1 MMRFRHWGGALALSG
16 ALIAHG
22 SVAVVAQDDKPGKAQ
37 PKEADDSDDLPKALG
52 ELPATVGGL
61 AEAFAYQR
69 ELGQHDLAA
78 RYFMKFVAAAK
89 AMEADKRPAELSPV
103 ITGEYRLQFNGLD
116 RLTREVVKL
125 DKGRGERLKAAVK
138 EYEEML
144 AEVIRDNNA
153 TENLVKLAELVIE
166 PSSYAQAIEG
176 LRKLGGRGTALLLD
190 VAVRTQEEGDRRIVT
205 RALLELGADTIP
217 ALIGALNMPD
227 PLWRQQV
234 LAVLE
239 ARAEIGQDL
248 GTIEPA
254 LWMVLADDKSGVTM
268 KVLARRLLGRLLK
281 TDIDRLPDSAKRL
294 TQLAELFLRRK
305 YPFSDPENLQVWR
318 WTAKGLVA
326 GMAEGAKTALVRRDE
341 AEAYWGEK
349 CARAAVALRS
359 NDPRAR
365 QILLAFLMQS
375 PPVPASAPLA
385 AARPDLMALL
395 AGQDVGTLE
404 ALLRLAMELDKPG
417 MARHL
422 LETFAARA
430 DSGPLN
436 LYQLA
441 LDHGDRRVRM
451 AAIEAIVRL
460 PKPPSNAVA
469 GKVVDTLT
477 QFLAASNLASGKKGR
492 AVVAMASPVIREEVT
507 KALEANGRVVET
519 LDTTREL
526 VRRVRSAADID
537 LIVLDSNIPDPDLAG
552 ALAQLSADSVASRLP
567 VVVIPA
573 ATPVS
578 LAQISFRYHS
588 LSSRRGEQEE
598 SVRRYLRERDELMKA
613 QAAERA
619 ELEDSYAQ
627 YRKENKGKLT
637 EEQQNN
643 YNARLKDLR
652 EYQAKQVEEMNA
664 INLLGRHAQ
673 EEIARIEKVQA
684 ILRAERNDLVLSRQ
698 QKLERHLSGQASV
711 KVLGEGVATNPG
723 LMRLEL
729 ASWNL
734 ADSAALTDD
743 EKKILTVKAA
753 VLLGRMASGE
763 IAGYDIRMA
772 AGALD
777 AASGRTDLPPEGALG
792 VVAALAQLPGGV
804 AQARLATIASN
815 PAAPLPLRMAAAD
828 GLTRH
833 ARKNAKLITTE
844 QVNRVRAAR
853 DQAEPQLKV
862 ALSGALAHLGS
873 PLDTK
878 ASADYSPAK
887 PAAKAPDA
895 PAAEKQ
901 PEPAEKPKDN

>member
-1 MMRFRHWGGALALSG
+1 MMRLRHWGGALALSG
-16 ALIAHG
+16 ALVIQG
-22 SVAVVAQDDKPGKAQ
+22 SSTRAQDDKPAKGA
-37 PKEADDSDDLPKALG
+37 PAKEADDGDDLPKALG
-52 ELPATVGGL
+52 ELPGTVGGL

-89 AMEADKRPAELSPV
+89 AMAVEKRPAELSPV
-103 ITGEYRLQFNGLD
+103 ITGEYRLQFNALD
-116 RLTREVVKL
+116 RLVREVVKL
-125 DKGRGERLKAAVK
+125 DKGRGDRLKAAVK

-190 VAVRTQEEGDRRIVT
+190 VAARTQEEGDRRIVT
-205 RALLELGADTIP
+205 RALLELGAETVP

-248 GTIEPA
+248 GTVEPA
-254 LWMVLADDKSGVTM
+254 LWMVLADDKAGPTM

-281 TDIDRLPDSAKRL
+281 TDIDRLPDPARRL

-305 YPFSDPENLQVWR
+305 YPFSDPENLQIWR

-326 GMAEGAKTALVRRDE
+326 GMADGAKTALVRRDE

-349 CARAAVALRS
+349 CARAAVGLRS

-385 AARPDLMALL
+385 SARPDLMALL

-404 ALLRLAMELDKPG
+404 ALLRLALELDRPG

-422 LETFAARA
+422 LETLAARA
-430 DSGPLN
+430 DSGPLA
-436 LYQLA
+436 LYQQA

-460 PKPPSNAVA
+460 PNPPSHAVA

-477 QFLAASNLASGKKGR
+477 QFLAASSLASGKKGR
-492 AVVAMASPVIREEVT
+492 ALVAMASPVIREEVT
-507 KALEANGRVVET
+507 KALESTGRVVET
-519 LDTTREL
+519 LDTAREL

-537 LIVLDSNIPDPDLAG
+537 LVVVDSNIPDPDLAG
-552 ALAQLSADSVASRLP
+552 VLAQMSVDPAAARLP
-567 VVVIPA
+567 VVVVPA
-573 ATPVS
+573 ATPAS

-588 LSSRRGEQEE
+588 LSSRRSEQEE

-619 ELEDSYAQ
+619 ALEDSYSQ
-627 YRKENKGKLT
+627 YRKENKGRLT
-637 EEQQNN
+637 EEQQSN

-652 EYQAKQVEEMNA
+652 EYQAKQVEEMNS

-673 EEIARIEKVQA
+673 EEIARLEKVQA
-684 ILRAERNDLVLSRQ
+684 ILRAERNDLVLLRQ
-698 QKLERHLSGQASV
+698 QKLERHLSGRGGV
-711 KVLGEGVATNPG
+711 KVVGEGVAADPG

-734 ADSAALTDD
+734 VDSAVLTDE
-743 EKKILTVKAA
+743 EKKALSVKAA
-753 VLLGRMASGE
+753 VILGRMAAGE

-777 AASGRTDLPPEGALG
+777 AASGRTDLPPEAALG

-833 ARKNAKLITTE
+833 ARKNAKLITAE
-844 QVNRVRAAR
+844 QVDRVRVAR
-853 DQAEPQLKV
+853 DQADPGLKV
-862 ALSGALAHLGS
+862 ILSGALAHLGR
-873 PLDTK
+873 PLDSK
-878 ASADYSPAK
+878 ASADY
-887 PAAKAPDA
+887 A
-895 PAAEKQ
+895 PASPSPK
-901 PEPAEKPKDN
+901 PMDNGGDKKPDGSEKPKDN